1 MRARFGAAKFRNEES
16 SKCFKEWTPGRKQQ
30 TFHSKAVAGKNK
42 TGKLT
47 LRIFGLKAYCLAP
60 GISVIARVV
69 PNKWIRSNL
78 VKEMFESIVFLE
90 RNTFNIPFRKPSFD
104 HEWVEYGETDESQVV
119 DRLREATI
127 AICNKV
133 SLRENTL
140 SRLPNL
146 KLIAVAATGTD
157 NVDLG
162 YCRTHNIAV
171 CNTRG
176 YAVSSL
182 PEHALMLM
190 LALRRNLIAYR
201 DDVRAGLWQEAQKF
215 CLLDH
220 PISDLRGIVLGI
232 VGFGTL
238 GQAMADLGR
247 AIGMEVIVAER
258 KDATSIRPGRR
269 PFTEVLRL
277 SDVLSL
283 HCPLTDE
290 TRDLIGAGELNQMKQ
305 DALVIN
311 TARGGLIDDAA
322 LLDSL
327 TAARIGGAGIDVLR
341 VEPPR
346 EGNPLLDADL
356 PNLIVT
362 PHNAWASRQA
372 MQTLA
377 DQLVDNLEAFVR
389 GEPRNL
395 VT

>member
-1 MRARFGAAKFRNEES
+1 MCEK
-16 SKCFKEWTPGRKQQ
+16 
-30 TFHSKAVAGKNK
+30 V
-42 TGKLT
+42 
-47 LRIFGLKAYCLAP
+47 
-60 GISVIARVV
+60 
-69 PNKWIRSNL
+69 
-78 VKEMFESIVFLE
+78 VFLE
-90 RNTFNIPFRKPSFD
+90 RNTFNSPFRRPAFE

-119 DRLREATI
+119 DRLQNATI

-133 SLRENTL
+133 AMRENSL
-140 SRLPNL
+140 SQLPKL

-157 NVDLG
+157 NVDLAF
-162 YCRTHNIAV
+162 CRSHNIAV

-201 DDVRAGLWQEAQKF
+201 DDVRAGRWHEAQKF

-220 PISDLRGIVLGI
+220 PIGDLRGTVLGI

-238 GQAMADLGR
+238 GQAMAQLGR

-258 KDATSIRPGRR
+258 KHATSVRPERR
-269 PFTEVLRL
+269 SFAEVLRH

-283 HCPLTDE
+283 HCPLTED
-290 TRDLIGAGELNQMKQ
+290 TRDLIGAEELARMKP
-305 DALVIN
+305 DALLIN
-311 TARGGLIDDAA
+311 TARGGLIDDHALLAA
-322 LLDSL
+322 LRSGKL
-327 TAARIGGAGIDVLR
+327 AGAGIDVLR

-346 EGNPLLDADL
+346 EGSPLLDADL

-362 PHNAWASRQA
+362 PHNAWASKQA
-372 MQTLA
+372 TQTLGS
-377 DQLVDNLEAFVR
+377 QLVDNLEAFVR

>member
-1 MRARFGAAKFRNEES
+1 MLE
-16 SKCFKEWTPGRKQQ
+16 T
-30 TFHSKAVAGKNK
+30 
-42 TGKLT
+42 
-47 LRIFGLKAYCLAP
+47 I
-60 GISVIARVV
+60 I
-69 PNKWIRSNL
+69 
-78 VKEMFESIVFLE
+78 FLE
-90 RNTFNIPFRKPSFD
+90 RNTFNIQFRRPGFD
-104 HEWVEYGETDESQVV
+104 HDWVEYGETDETQVV
-119 DRLREATI
+119 DRLRDATI

-133 SLRENTL
+133 ALRENTL
-140 SRLPNL
+140 SQLPKL

-157 NVDLG
+157 NVDLA
-162 YCRTHNIAV
+162 YCRAHNIAV

-176 YAVSSL
+176 YAVNSL

-201 DDVRAGLWQEAQKF
+201 DDVRAGRWSEAKRF

-220 PISDLRGIVLGI
+220 PIGDLRGTTLGI
-232 VGFGTL
+232 VGYGTL
-238 GQAMADLGR
+238 GQAMAQLGR

-258 KDATSIRPGRR
+258 KQATTIRNERR
-269 PFTEVLRL
+269 SFADVLRL
-277 SDVLSL
+277 CDVLSL

-290 TRDLIGAGELNQMKQ
+290 TRDLIGAEELSQMKH
-305 DALVIN
+305 DALLIN
-311 TARGGLIDDAA
+311 TARGGLIDDHA
-322 LLDSL
+322 LIDALKSGKL
-327 TAARIGGAGIDVLR
+327 GGAGIDVLR

-346 EGNPLLDADL
+346 EGNPLLEADL

>member
-1 MRARFGAAKFRNEES
+1 M
-16 SKCFKEWTPGRKQQ
+16 
-30 TFHSKAVAGKNK
+30 
-42 TGKLT
+42 
-47 LRIFGLKAYCLAP
+47 
-60 GISVIARVV
+60 
-69 PNKWIRSNL
+69 
-78 VKEMFESIVFLE
+78 KEMLQSIVFVE
-90 RNTFNIPFRKPSFD
+90 RNTFNVPFRRPDFD
-104 HEWVEYGETDESQVV
+104 HEWVEYGETDVSQVI

-127 AICNKV
+127 VICNKLA
-133 SLRENTL
+133 LREDVL
-140 SRLPNL
+140 SQLPRL

-157 NVDLG
+157 NVDLE

-190 LALRRNLIAYR
+190 LALRRNLVAYR
-201 DDVRAGLWQEAQKF
+201 DDVRAGRWHEAQKF

-220 PISDLRGIVLGI
+220 FIGDLRGTVLGI

-238 GQAMADLGR
+238 GQVMAQLGR

-258 KDATSIRPGRR
+258 KSATSIRAGRKS
-269 PFTEVLRL
+269 FADVLRL

-283 HCPLTDE
+283 HCPLTEE
-290 TRDLIGAGELNQMKQ
+290 TKNLIGAEELSLMKS
-305 DALVIN
+305 DALLIN
-311 TARGGLIDDAA
+311 TARGGLIDGHA
-322 LLDSL
+322 LLDAL
-327 TAARIGGAGIDVLR
+327 KTGRLGGAGIDVLR

-377 DQLVDNLEAFVR
+377 DQLVDNLEAFVK

>member
-1 MRARFGAAKFRNEES
+1 MQNERTIE
-16 SKCFKEWTPGRKQQ
+16 
-30 TFHSKAVAGKNK
+30 AV
-42 TGKLT
+42 
-47 LRIFGLKAYCLAP
+47 
-60 GISVIARVV
+60 
-69 PNKWIRSNL
+69 
-78 VKEMFESIVFLE
+78 VFLE
-90 RNTFNIPFRKPSFD
+90 RNTFNIAFRRPNFD

-119 DRLREATI
+119 DRLRDATI

-133 SLRENTL
+133 ALREDSL
-140 SRLPNL
+140 SQLPKL

-157 NVDLG
+157 NVDLP
-162 YCRTHNIAV
+162 YCRTHHIAV

-190 LALRRNLIAYR
+190 LALRRNLVAYR
-201 DDVRAGLWQEAQKF
+201 DDVRAGRWQEAKKF

-220 PISDLRGIVLGI
+220 PIGDLRGTVLGI
-232 VGFGTL
+232 VGFGAL
-238 GQAMADLGR
+238 GRAMAQLGA

-258 KDATSIRPGRR
+258 KGASVIRPERLS
-269 PFTEVLRL
+269 FEDVLRL

-283 HCPLTDE
+283 HCPLTSE
-290 TRDLIGAGELNQMKQ
+290 TRDLIGAEELGQMKR
-305 DALVIN
+305 DALLIN
-311 TARGGLIDDAA
+311 TARGGLIDDRA
-322 LLDSL
+322 LLEAL
-327 TAARIGGAGIDVLR
+327 RAEKIGGAGIDVLR

-346 EGNPLLDADL
+346 EGNPLLDVEL

-372 MQTLA
+372 MQTLGS
-377 DQLVDNLEAFVR
+377 QLIDNLEAFVR